1 MELID
6 RLSDLAAGWWTQVPN
21 DRAAYNYRTDVSIVE
36 VKCETLLD
44 GGAGV
49 NSWAEEIVVGAI
61 NVAMA
66 KGIPPNDPRFP
77 VVQLEKW
84 PVPEC
89 CTGISRGHDVPII
102 GAAVMRVKLLELGK
116 DKGPEILVRGKIFA
130 KGTSDWLGLILGARA
145 LDCVE
150 RGGLGF
156 RPSSGAHHFDR
167 LGIAVPRTEK
177 IGYGDQYKDL
187 AFRMDVWCP

>member
-1 MELID
+1 M
-6 RLSDLAAGWWTQVPN
+6 SDLAAGWWTQVPN

-89 CTGISRGHDVPII
+89 CTGISRGHDVPLI

-116 DKGPEILVRGKIFA
+116 IRGRKYWFVEKSSPKGPV
-130 KGTSDWLGLILGARA
+130 
-145 LDCVE
+145 
-150 RGGLGF
+150 
-156 RPSSGAHHFDR
+156 
-167 LGIAVPRTEK
+167 
-177 IGYGDQYKDL
+177 IG
-187 AFRMDVWCP
+187 